1 MINILV
7 ADDDERILRLIS
19 DFLKVENY
27 QVYTAQNGEEALNIF
42 KRENISLLILDIMM
56 PIKNGWEVCKSVRE
70 ISHTPILI
78 LTAKDSDS
86 DELFGFD
93 LGADEYISKPF
104 NPKLL
109 VARVKNLL
117 KRAEVD
123 KDENIISYEGLILNR
138 ESHNLSIEDKIVELT
153 PKEYELIELFLKSID
168 KVYERNQLLDL
179 IWGYD
184 YYGDP
189 RTVDTHI
196 RRLRKKLDNKS
207 YLLKTIRGYGYKF
220 GV

>member
-1 MINILV
+1 
-7 ADDDERILRLIS
+7 
-19 DFLKVENY
+19 
-27 QVYTAQNGEEALNIF
+27 
-42 KRENISLLILDIMM
+42 M